1 MPRTHI
7 KNLIIFGDS
16 MSDIGTKAQSGMGGF
31 AEFFGLMQVNELGRF
46 SDGRNWTDFLW
57 EWAGGVSMFRPAQ
70 VRFVIPDEPPPKPA
84 PPPTSPLIESQAA
97 TVVHR
102 SLTVDSDQDSGR
114 GLTNPSDPF
123 SGSGRAFT
131 YVNYAEG
138 GAMGASDRS
147 KIGCGTFRDQINRF
161 TTQVRAHPLHGETL
175 FIIWFG
181 LNDLVTNNRDP
192 DTMHKVVDEMF
203 RHMRTLRVL
212 AGGAAHFV
220 LVNLPDPSDAVRF
233 AALARTD
240 PKKVRY
246 TSGATVFNAYLAAA
260 VAMGHA
266 PDEPS
271 ETRLTIRLVD
281 MFNILK
287 AVTSSP
293 ARMAENHIQPGAQPN
308 LPPLRYPTVGPLP
321 FYPPLPPPPG
331 GMFRIPPPPSSSSPA
346 VPPSLSSAPPPR
358 PSGGFRPHPPSGPP
372 PSSSSSSSS
381 SSSRM
386 TLPRVPPISG
396 PPPPTPIATSD
407 LAHPTEAVYRVMA
420 RYIARNIAARFELGS
435 LTRHYECRG
444 VAVEPR

>member
-1 MPRTHI
+1 MPRTTI

-16 MSDIGTKAQSGMGGF
+16 MSDIGTKAQTGMGGF
-31 AEFFGLMQVNELGRF
+31 AGFFGLMQVNELGRF

-57 EWAGGVSMFRPAQ
+57 EWAGGTSMFRAAQ
-70 VRFVIPDEPPPKPA
+70 VRFEIPDEPPPKPA
-84 PPPTSPLIESQAA
+84 LPPTSPLIESRAA

-114 GLTNPSDPF
+114 GLTDPSDPS

-161 TTQVRAHPLHGETL
+161 TTQVRARPLHGETL

-192 DTMHKVVDEMF
+192 DTMSKVVNEMF

-212 AGGAAHFV
+212 AGGTAHF
-220 LVNLPDPSDAVRF
+220 LLINLPDPSDAVRF
-233 AALARTD
+233 VNLPRED

-260 VAMGHA
+260 VALGYA
-266 PDEPS
+266 PEEPDDK
-271 ETRLTIRLVD
+271 RLVVGLVD

-287 AVTSSP
+287 AVTRSP
-293 ARMAENHIQPGAQPN
+293 ARMAENHLRPGAQSN
-308 LPPLRYPTVGPLP
+308 LPALRYPTIGPLP
-321 FYPPLPPPPG
+321 SYPPLPPPPG
-331 GMFRIPPPPSSSSPA
+331 GMFRIPPPPSS
-346 VPPSLSSAPPPR
+346 PSR
-358 PSGGFRPHPPSGPP
+358 RSGGFRPHPPSGPP

-381 SSSRM
+381 SSTSSSSM
-386 TLPRVPPISG
+386 MALPRVPPISG

-420 RYIARNIAARFELGS
+420 RYIARSIVTRFEIGS
-435 LTRHYECRG
+435 LARHYECRG
-444 VAVEPR
+444 VRADPH